1 MCTCQKKDFLN
12 KVMRLQFSPDSTYLY
27 YIQHASILYLSLP
40 AGRDDEV
47 GGQGRGRQ
55 GRGPGVLRHD
65 DGAHE
70 EAPRRQE
77 QRSQVKQDGGKK
89 DISLTAK
96 TENKIRLEGR
106 TEAS

>member
-1 MCTCQKKDFLN
+1 M
-12 KVMRLQFSPDSTYLY
+12 
-27 YIQHASILYLSLP
+27 LP

-96 TENKIRLEGR
+96 TENKIRVLNIYCLHSVHSFLR
-106 TEAS
+106 TLHSVHLDSNDFMKHFFTKL

>member
-1 MCTCQKKDFLN
+1 M
-12 KVMRLQFSPDSTYLY
+12 
-27 YIQHASILYLSLP
+27 LP

-55 GRGPGVLRHD
+55 GRGPGVLSHD

-77 QRSQVKQDGGKK
+77 QRSQVKQD
-89 DISLTAK
+89 S
-96 TENKIRLEGR
+96 EN
-106 TEAS
+106 

>member
-1 MCTCQKKDFLN
+1 M
-12 KVMRLQFSPDSTYLY
+12 
-27 YIQHASILYLSLP
+27 LP

-70 EAPRRQE
+70 EAPRRQG
-77 QRSQVKQDGGKK
+77 QRSQVKQDGARQT
-89 DISLTAK
+89 LTAK
-96 TENKIRLEGR
+96 TDNKIRVLNIYCSHSVHLFLRTLHLVHLE
-106 TEAS
+106 TNDFMKHFYTKL

>member
-1 MCTCQKKDFLN
+1 M
-12 KVMRLQFSPDSTYLY
+12 
-27 YIQHASILYLSLP
+27 LP

-77 QRSQVKQDGGKK
+77 QRSQVKQDGGKT
-89 DISLTAK
+89 DITYS
-96 TENKIRLEGR
+96 ENLLFTFCTFISQNFTFSTFGR
-106 TEAS
+106 K